1 MAVAS
6 SNAKVVLVGA
16 GFAGLNAAKV
26 LGNRSGIDVTVLDRL
41 NHHVFQPLLYQ
52 VAMAALS
59 PADIAAPIR
68 SILHRKRNV
77 RVLQATVQCPR
88 CVMTTHG
95 FADLPKDPGVMRSL
109 VQEAGGQLG
118 VYATIEAAGTV
129 RRGDPVT
136 LLD

>member
-1 MAVAS
+1 MSVAS

-26 LGNRSGIDVTVLDRL
+26 LGNRTGIDVTVLDRL

-77 RVLQATVQCPR
+77 RVLQATVQSVDLSARRVICDCGEFDYDYLMPASRACRRPPR
-88 CVMTTHG
+88 
-95 FADLPKDPGVMRSL
+95 S
-109 VQEAGGQLG
+109 
-118 VYATIEAAGTV
+118 AAAY
-129 RRGDPVT
+129 
-136 LLD
+136 